1 MEISDVKTNI
11 NTLDEKKSLLEE
23 IGIWLALTLHPEL
36 VEYDLVAHANF
47 NEENNEEINIT
58 NGDEEQL
65 Q

>member
-1 MEISDVKTNI
+1 MGISNVKTNI
-11 NTLDEKKSLLEE
+11 NTVEEKKSLLEE
-23 IGIWLALTLHPEL
+23 IGIWLALALHPEL